1 MRVEARKTT
10 QMLTLKNASD
20 AGSQAGS
27 EKVKDETL
35 VAEALRGSSTAFETL
50 FRRYQQ
56 RMFHVALS
64 RLQNTQDAED
74 AVQQAFQQAF
84 IHLASFQGQSRFSTW
99 LTRIAINESLM
110 LLRKRRPG
118 HISIDGR
125 QNFDDETVT
134 LDIRDRA
141 ATPEEQYGERELNN
155 VLTGAINELRPAL
168 KTVVK
173 LCEIS
178 EVSNTKT
185 ANALGVKVGA
195 IKARTFR
202 ARRLLREKIAK
213 RLGARAGKT
222 PSALFSRS
230 RASANSTY
238 QAAFSAVAG

>member
-1 MRVEARKTT
+1 MLNRQAQGFPHFFGTKAVAHQVARFDRK
-10 QMLTLKNASD
+10 LFALI
-20 AGSQAGS
+20 
-27 EKVKDETL
+27 
-35 VAEALRGSSTAFETL
+35 ALRLCELRIVVA
-50 FRRYQQ
+50 Q
-56 RMFHVALS
+56 REAPEGDVP
-64 RLQNTQDAED
+64 R
-74 AVQQAFQQAF
+74 F
-84 IHLASFQGQSRFSTW
+84 ILH
-99 LTRIAINESLM
+99 
-110 LLRKRRPG
+110 

>member
-1 MRVEARKTT
+1 MRVEARNSTPK
-10 QMLTLKNASD
+10 LTLQNASD
-20 AGSQAGS
+20 PGSQ
-27 EKVKDETL
+27 KVKDETL
-35 VAEALRGSSTAFETL
+35 VAEALRGSSAAFETL
-50 FRRYQQ
+50 FQRYQQ

-118 HISIDGR
+118 HISIDGH
-125 QNFDDETVT
+125 QTFDDETVA

-141 ATPEEQYGERELNN
+141 ATPEEQYGQRELHD

-173 LCEIS
+173 LCEIG
-178 EVSNTKT
+178 EISNTKT

-195 IKARTFR
+195 VKARTFR

-222 PSALFSRS
+222 PPALFSRS
-230 RASANSTY
+230 QAASNVTY
-238 QAAFSAVAG
+238 QAAFSAVVG

>member
-1 MRVEARKTT
+1 
-10 QMLTLKNASD
+10 
-20 AGSQAGS
+20 
-27 EKVKDETL
+27 
-35 VAEALRGSSTAFETL
+35 
-50 FRRYQQ
+50 
-56 RMFHVALS
+56 
-64 RLQNTQDAED
+64 
-74 AVQQAFQQAF
+74 
-84 IHLASFQGQSRFSTW
+84 
-99 LTRIAINESLM
+99 
-110 LLRKRRPG
+110 
-118 HISIDGR
+118 
-125 QNFDDETVT
+125 VT

-141 ATPEEQYGERELNN
+141 ATPEEQYGERELND

-230 RASANSTY
+230 RAAANSTY
-238 QAAFSAVAG
+238 QAAFSAAAG

>member
-1 MRVEARKTT
+1 MRVEARNTT
-10 QMLTLKNASD
+10 PKLTLQNASD
-20 AGSQAGS
+20 PGSH
-27 EKVKDETL
+27 KVKDETL
-35 VAEALRGSSTAFETL
+35 VAEALQGSSAAFETL

-64 RLQNTQDAED
+64 RLQNPQDAED

-118 HISIDGR
+118 HISIESH
-125 QNFDDETVT
+125 QSFDDETVA
-134 LDIRDRA
+134 LDIKDRA
-141 ATPEEQYGERELNN
+141 ATPEEQYGQRELHD
-155 VLTGAINELRPAL
+155 VLSGAIDELKPIL

-173 LCEIS
+173 LCEIG

-185 ANALGVKVGA
+185 ADALGLKVGA
-195 IKARTFR
+195 VKARTFR
-202 ARRLLREKIAK
+202 ARRQLREKIAK

-222 PSALFSRS
+222 AAALFSRS
-230 RASANSTY
+230 QAASNSTY
-238 QAAFSAVAG
+238 QVAFSGVAG